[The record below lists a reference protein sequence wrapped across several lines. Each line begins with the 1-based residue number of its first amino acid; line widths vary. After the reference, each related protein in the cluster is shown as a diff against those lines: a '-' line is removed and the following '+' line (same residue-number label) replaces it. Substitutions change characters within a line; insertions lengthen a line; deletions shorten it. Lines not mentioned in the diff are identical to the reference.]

1 MTGMTLLGVVAA
13 LAAAQSST
21 AAITVGTNAAAPA
34 LRVDATGNA
43 EVSWMSGGNRTTL
56 VVPVS
61 GRPQPGG
68 ALAADDVSRAV
79 RGTHIPFQSVLR
91 TGPGGWYYALQEWRV
106 EPGGPVALRFSRWRG
121 VPTEVSLTAAASA
134 LHVRLTGRTTLDEKP
149 VPSVQRGHVFLDS
162 LIGGTWKRVGRVALT
177 KAGSYRR
184 LVTKPDLGH
193 AYRAT
198 YPGPN
203 IGATYA
209 PDASSV
215 VDAPGELDPGR

>member
-1 MTGMTLLGVVAA
+1 MTLLGVVAA

-43 EVSWMSGGNRTTL
+43 EVSWTSGDHRTTL
-56 VVPVS
+56 VVPVT

-68 ALAADDVSRAV
+68 ALASDDVSRAL
-79 RGTHIPFQSVLR
+79 RGTHLPFQSVLR
-91 TGPGGWYYALQEWRV
+91 TGPGGWYYALQEWRL

-121 VPTEVSLTAAASA
+121 VPTEVSLKAAASA

-149 VPSVQRGHVFLDS
+149 VPSMQRGHVFLDS

-184 LVTKPDLGH
+184 LVTKPDLGD
-193 AYRAT
+193 AYRVT
-198 YPGPN
+198 FPGPN
-203 IGATYA
+203 VGATYA